1 MPSYLKVQSVAK
13 KMLTC
18 EDEGLQ
24 RVIRQTMHTISALV
38 GSTLGPGGRQVL
50 IERQE
55 YAMPP
60 VVTKDGVTVFRSLGF
75 RDPTAQ
81 TIMESARDAATRT
94 ATEAGDGTTT
104 ATILAEAI
112 VANTIA
118 FCNQNPSQSPQAVV
132 RQLQSYFN
140 NTIEP
145 TLRGIAYNY
154 PCNLESEAGKT
165 LTYAVAKTSAN
176 GDTELADAVL
186 KCFDLVGDD
195 GNVTIVDSSGPTGYF
210 VDRIEGYPITN
221 MGYERSCGP
230 FYPKFINDPASQ
242 RILLE
247 DCYVVI
253 WNGRIQE
260 PLQLANLMEKIGEMW
275 NVNRNTETP
284 HPHNVV
290 IVAHHFSEQVQAAL
304 AINFESPA
312 TINVVPF
319 LSPFEATDPGQQG
332 FMEDLVA
339 VTGQSHLFDPLSDN
353 MDTIPLSALGKIK
366 NFECSRGRANF
377 IGDFTEHEI
386 NILERVDQLKTQL
399 KAETTGKLEKDS
411 LQQRIG
417 KLTGGI
423 ARLKVIGPSTGEI
436 RERKDRADDAI
447 RAIQGAIKHGC
458 LPAGGYGLMSCIHQ
472 LRTSNIDVAEYTLQ
486 VHPSWMFWKGT
497 SIIDAPSVLFDVLIP
512 SLEAPIRRLY
522 SNVGMNEQETDSVLQ
537 TLEENASSQIPT
549 IFNALSREWSDAP
562 SEGLMDSLPAVLEA
576 VRNSLSIASLL
587 GTLGG
592 TVVFHRSEDM
602 EMAEARHARQF
613 DPDKQEHD

>member
-18 EDEGLQ
+18 EGLELN
-24 RVIRQTMHTISALV
+24 RVTLNTMHTISALV

-55 YAMPP
+55 YGMAP

-112 VANTIA
+112 VSNTIE
-118 FCNQNPSQSPQAVV
+118 FCKNNPGYSPQRVV
-132 RQLQSYFN
+132 RELQSYFSQ
-140 NTIEP
+140 TIEP
-145 TLRGIAYNY
+145 TLRDIAFQY
-154 PCNLESEAGKT
+154 PCELESEEGRN
-165 LTYAVAKTSAN
+165 LVYAVAKTSAN
-176 GDTELADAVL
+176 GDTELANAVL

-195 GNVTIVDSSGPTGYF
+195 GNVTIVDSSGPSGYF
-210 VDRIEGYPITN
+210 VDKIEGYPVTN
-221 MGYERSCGP
+221 MGFERSCGP

-247 DCYVVI
+247 DCYVIV
-253 WNGRIQE
+253 WNGKIQE
-260 PLQLANLMEKIGEMW
+260 PLQLAHLMEKIGEMW

-284 HPHNVV
+284 HPHNV
-290 IVAHHFSEQVQAAL
+290 ILVAHHFSEQVQATL
-304 AINFESPA
+304 AINFENA
-312 TINVVPF
+312 GTINVVPF

-332 FMEDLVA
+332 FMQDLVA
-339 VTGQSHLFDPLSDN
+339 ITGQVKLFDPMTDN
-353 MDTIPLSALGKIK
+353 MDTIPLVSLGKIK

-377 IGDFTEHEI
+377 IGDFANHEL
-386 NILERVDQLKTQL
+386 NILAQVDILKEQLRS
-399 KAETTGKLEKDS
+399 ETVGKLEKDY

-423 ARLKVIGPSTGEI
+423 ARLKVMGPSTGEI

-458 LPAGGYGLMSCIHQ
+458 IPAGGYGLMLCIHQ
-472 LRTSNIDVAEYTLQ
+472 LDVDNIDVEQYRQ
-486 VHPSWMFWKGT
+486 IHPSWMFWKT
-497 SIIDAPSVLFDVLIP
+497 SIIDVPSVLHDVLIP

-522 SNVGMNEQETDSVLQ
+522 SNVGMGEEEIDTILE
-537 TLEENASSQIPT
+537 TLEDNASNDIPC
-549 IFNALSREWSDAP
+549 IHNALSREWADAP

-592 TVVFHRSEDM
+592 TVVFHRNEDM

-613 DPDKQEHD
+613 DPDKQEYD

>member
-60 VVTKDGVTVFRSLGF
+60 VVTKDGVTVFRALGF

-94 ATEAGDGTTT
+94 ASEAGDGTTT

-118 FCNQNPSQSPQAVV
+118 FCNNNPGYSPQAVV
-132 RQLQSYFN
+132 RELHSYFSEL
-140 NTIEP
+140 IEP
-145 TLRGIAYNY
+145 HLRELASQY
-154 PCNLESEAGKT
+154 PCDLETEAGRK
-165 LTYAVAKTSAN
+165 LVYAVAKTSAN

-186 KCFDLVGDD
+186 TCFDLVGDD
-195 GNVTIVDSSGPTGYF
+195 GNVTIVDQNGPSGYF
-210 VDRIEGYPITN
+210 VDKIEGYPVPN

-230 FYPKFINDPASQ
+230 FYPKFINDPSSQ

-253 WNGRIQE
+253 WNGKIQE
-260 PLQLANLMEKIGEMW
+260 PLQLANLMERIGEMW
-275 NVNRNTETP
+275 ANSKNSEHP
-284 HPHNVV
+284 APHNII
-290 IVAHHFSEQVQAAL
+290 IVAHQFSEQVQATL
-304 AINFESPA
+304 AINFENPS
-312 TINVVPF
+312 TINIVPF
-319 LSPFEATDPGQQG
+319 LSPFEVTDPGQQG

-339 VTGQSHLFDPLSDN
+339 ITGQAELFDPMSHN
-353 MDTIPLSALGKIK
+353 MDILPLNSLGKIK

-377 IGDFTEHEI
+377 IGDFTEHEM
-386 NILERVDQLKTQL
+386 NILERVEIIKNQM

-447 RAIQGAIKHGC
+447 RAIQGAVKHGC
-458 LPAGGYGLMSCIHQ
+458 LPAGGYGLMSCINV
-472 LRTSNIDVAEYTLQ
+472 LRTSNIDVEEYRQ
-486 VHPSWMFWKGT
+486 VHPSWMFWKT
-497 SIIDAPSVLFDVLIP
+497 SIIDVPSVLFDVLVL

-522 SNVGMNEQETDSVLQ
+522 ANVGMNEQEVDSVLE
-537 TLEENASSQIPT
+537 TLEDNAANDIPC
-549 IFNALSREWSDAP
+549 IYNALSREWADAP

-592 TVVFHRSEDM
+592 TVVFHRNEDM

-613 DPDKQEHD
+613 DPDKQEYD